1 MSLIKKIIRQAQLIL
16 CAKFNIGSTKCVASG
31 SDFYLVIRDTATAI
45 QQSGLECKRC
55 KRYIRFVS

>member
-1 MSLIKKIIRQAQLIL
+1 MSLIKKVARQVQLIL
-16 CAKFNIGSTKCVASG
+16 CAKFNIGSVKCVASG
-31 SDFYLVIRDTATAI
+31 SEFYLVLRDTSTAV